1 VEQDELKDW
10 RDVLFYL
17 AHGASIMKTLH
28 PVRRLTA
35 LVPFYVS
42 KFRCI
47 GSECEDNCCTGW
59 QVSVDKK
66 TYQAY
71 RKLDRPELAPIV
83 SVSVK
88 RQRSQPSDA
97 NYARIELKPHS
108 GECPFMDGGLCS
120 VQKELDESYLSD
132 TCFSYPRQTRQFA
145 GQYEQALTLSC
156 PEAAR
161 QALLHPDAFQFA
173 ETSLDVRVSRV
184 AGVRP
189 KFGLSLELMNELRIF
204 CLQLM
209 RTEGLALWQRLAV
222 LGVFCESLDKALSEH
237 DPSEV
242 RSLIHNF
249 TVMVEQGLV
258 MEALA
263 TMQPN
268 HPVQA
273 RVFEGFWRAKQGYAA
288 SAVHR
293 QVAQA
298 VALGLGAGGDQQTVT
313 AEQLVA
319 NYTNGLKRLPEAMQA
334 APYLLEHYILN
345 EMFREVFPF
354 EGASPYDDYLQLVS
368 RFGLLRLM
376 LAARCNTDGA
386 LPDASELVQTVQVF
400 CRRFQHDAAFTAQV
414 RQALKNAGWAD
425 LDKVYRFLMA

>member
-1 VEQDELKDW
+1 
-10 RDVLFYL
+10 
-17 AHGASIMKTLH
+17 MKTLH

-35 LVPFYVS
+35 LVPLYAS

-71 RKLDRPELAPIV
+71 RKLDQPELAAVI
-83 SVSVK
+83 SDSVK

-97 NYARIELKPHS
+97 NYARIELKPQS

-132 TCFSYPRQTRQFA
+132 TCFSYPRQTREFA

-161 QALLHPDAFQFA
+161 QALLHPDAFQFT

-184 AGVRP
+184 AGVRS

-209 RTEGLALWQRLAV
+209 RTEGLELWQRLAV
-222 LGVFCESLDKALSEH
+222 LGVFCESLDKALREH
-237 DPSEV
+237 DQSEV
-242 RSLIHNF
+242 RGLIHNF

-293 QVAQA
+293 EVAHA
-298 VALGLGAGGDQQTVT
+298 VAVGLGVSPGQQTVT